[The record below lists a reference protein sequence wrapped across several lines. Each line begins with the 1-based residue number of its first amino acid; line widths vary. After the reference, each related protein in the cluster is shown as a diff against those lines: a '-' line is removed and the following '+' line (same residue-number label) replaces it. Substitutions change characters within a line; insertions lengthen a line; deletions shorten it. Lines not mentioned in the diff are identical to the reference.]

1 MKHAVLPLLSLLTL
15 LTPRSVAQTAMT
27 EVPLSK
33 KFDKATVLNFKPPYR
48 TMTVY
53 MEDDADGRYSTVDV
67 PPGTLFLKRYKKI
80 EKVRAEDKLIPAA
93 VVSGMKIDLY
103 VDHYQRSLKNVAKE
117 IVLADDYYGAVNLK
131 GLYEFLDG
139 QRASVDGQS
148 VVLDKNTV
156 LKGQAEWKDKKF
168 AAFSE
173 LQFGC
178 ELDLHG
184 QRETDGIIYVT
195 RGTARPVEE
204 NSDDLLLRRGVD
216 LGMKVDKNRLSLGK
230 SFNRTFITDN
240 TLQDYVNS
248 IGRKIVPAYIRTLPI
263 DHPDH
268 IDFKYYLVD
277 DASLNASA
285 FPNGTVVIHTGLV
298 KNMTNEAQL
307 ASVIAHE
314 IAHVTQK
321 HQAKNYRNRKN
332 WKNVSDVLTVATAMG
347 NTMATQQ
354 NNQSNRR
361 PPANRQPAQTS
372 ATTPGNLPGTI
383 LGILSEMYV
392 SQYSRTQEMQADRIG
407 LRYMYDA
414 GYDPREAAS
423 IWKKLA
429 QEEATTKSD
438 VEAKSMMLQMM
449 NDDTK
454 EIPEK
459 PVPPEKRESIY
470 ASHPRSRD
478 RFNHVNFLLSTAY
491 ANADFSKTTVNAEQ
505 HQNMVRLLKSKGS
518 SKSTATPGP
527 TRPATRKPS
536 RSSTTKP
543 PKP

>member
-1 MKHAVLPLLSLLTL
+1 MLLLRLSAPPSL
-15 LTPRSVAQTAMT
+15 AQTAMT
-27 EVPLSK
+27 EVPLDK
-33 KFDKATVLNFKPPYR
+33 KFDKVTVLNFKPPYR

-53 MEDDADGRYSTVDV
+53 MEDDADGRYSTIDI
-67 PPGTLFLKRYKKI
+67 PQTALFLKRFKKI
-80 EKVRAEDKLIPAA
+80 EKVKVDDKITPSA

-103 VDHYQRSLKNVAKE
+103 IEHYQRSLKNIAKE
-117 IVLADDYYGAVNLK
+117 VVLADDYYGTVNLK

-148 VVLDKNTV
+148 VMLDKNTV
-156 LKGQAEWKDKKF
+156 LKGQEEWKDKKF
-168 AAFSE
+168 ASFSE
-173 LQFGC
+173 LQLGC
-178 ELDLHG
+178 ELNLHG

-195 RGTARPVEE
+195 RGTARPIEE
-204 NSDDLLLRRGVD
+204 NPDDLLLRRGID
-216 LGMKVDKNRLSLGK
+216 LGMKVDKNQLSVGTMFK
-230 SFNRTFITDN
+230 RTFITDN

-277 DASLNASA
+277 DPSLNASA

-298 KNMTNEAQL
+298 RNMTNEAQL

-332 WKNVSDVLTVATAMG
+332 WKNVSNALTIATTLES
-347 NTMATQQ
+347 TMATTQQ
-354 NNQSNRR
+354 NNQSNRQ
-361 PPANRQPAQTS
+361 PPQNRQPARQPAQQGS
-372 ATTPGNLPGTI
+372 ATSSGILPGTI

-414 GYDPREAAS
+414 GYDPREAAN

-449 NDDTK
+449 NDETK
-454 EIPEK
+454 DIPEK

-491 ANADFSKTTVNAEQ
+491 ANANFSSMTVNADE
-505 HQNMVRLLKSKGS
+505 HRNMVGLLKGS
-518 SKSTATPGP
+518 SKTNRASSNLPASGKSAP
-527 TRPATRKPS
+527 T
-536 RSSTTKP
+536 RSSTARKK